1 MKFLNWLF
9 GSPSS
14 QKPPVRNPQPKEAID
29 PMVGDPVISFVKC
42 LNNNPKRFKLSFHK
56 YAYAVETGF
65 WGEIYDWMSKDNS
78 YTGYAKLLDR
88 QNGDE
93 YYGIVHRGKLY
104 SVKGLKFSLNGWELS
119 YIMQA
124 FMKFRLRSKER
135 KERILLEQFTRQR
148 RVKEDEDKL
157 ERLKLMEKFQ

>member
-1 MKFLNWLF
+1 MKFLEWLF
-9 GSPSS
+9 GSIPS
-14 QKPPVRNPQPKEAID
+14 QKPPVRNPEPKEAID
-29 PMVGDPVISFVKC
+29 PMVGEPVISFVRC
-42 LNNNPKRFKLSFHK
+42 LNNNPKRFKLSFHNYS
-56 YAYAVETGF
+56 YAKESGL
-65 WGEIYDWMSKDNS
+65 WGEIYDWMSKDSS

-88 QNGDE
+88 QNGDV
-93 YYGIVHRGKLY
+93 YYGIVHRGRLY

-124 FMKFRLRSKER
+124 FMKFRVKSKER

>member
-1 MKFLNWLF
+1 MKFLKWLF
-9 GSPSS
+9 GEIPS
-14 QKPPVRNPQPKEAID
+14 QKPPVRNPQPKETID
-29 PMVGDPVISFVKC
+29 PMVGEPVISFVKC
-42 LNNNPKRFKLSFHK
+42 LNNNPKRFKLSFQSH
-56 YAYAVETGF
+56 AYATETGL
-65 WGEIYDWMSKDNS
+65 WGEIYHWMSKENS

-93 YYGIVHRGKLY
+93 YYGIVHRGRLY

-119 YIMQA
+119 HIMQA
-124 FMKFRLRSKER
+124 FMKFRVKSKER

>member
-1 MKFLNWLF
+1 MKFLEWLF
-9 GSPSS
+9 GSIPS

-29 PMVGDPVISFVKC
+29 PMVGEPVISFVKC
-42 LNNNPKRFKLSFHK
+42 LNNNPKRFKLSFHSHV
-56 YAYAVETGF
+56 YATETGL
-65 WGEIYDWMSKDNS
+65 WGEIYHWMSKENS

-93 YYGIVHRGKLY
+93 YYGIVHRGRLY

-124 FMKFRLRSKER
+124 FMKFRVKSKER